1 MNDEDLSTIWQSSQN
16 CEVGDVLAIKF
27 SSQTDIGTMVL
38 IPGDTTKTLV
48 EIATG
53 SNLDHDLNS
62 VAISTTNDM
71 VAPVFD
77 ENILYITIKIE
88 SSGGWLFSLR
98 EILVYENI
106 HIGSNQLYGT
116 TTSAWSPNF
125 DDIDYAMT
133 EYEDSDS
140 SPTVIERFY
149 SGDS

>member
-1 MNDEDLSTIWQSSQN
+1 
-16 CEVGDVLAIKF
+16 
-27 SSQTDIGTMVL
+27 MVL

-125 DDIDYAMT
+125 DDIEYAMT
-133 EYEDSDS
+133 EYEDSDP